1 MDRVLLLRGCLYCL
15 TIGFRSVAFMAITNF
30 LAIYLSIMEYE
41 AHLLHWEN
49 VETSLINM
57 EKEQLDY
64 RTSMF
69 EVRGAGSHGRSL

>member
-1 MDRVLLLRGCLYCL
+1 
-15 TIGFRSVAFMAITNF
+15 MAITNF

-41 AHLLHWEN
+41 AHLRHWEN

-69 EVRGAGSHGRSL
+69 EVRVAGSYGRSL